1 MDHRRRSFCE
11 VDVRMSATYV
21 RTKSEDREQF
31 EERVDFRDRG
41 KDADACCVVRLAG
54 TMPAVDAGPVAHKA
68 RPTTT

>member
-1 MDHRRRSFCE
+1 
-11 VDVRMSATYV
+11 MSATYL

-31 EERVDFRDRG
+31 EDRVDFRDG
-41 KDADACCVVRLAG
+41 KGEDADACCVVRLAG